1 LKLEPEEEEP
11 QMHAGERRSSN
22 TQSRRILSYL
32 GLSAFICGSLLFSL
46 GCAGNNTAVSHG
58 HNTALDSANLV
69 EMTEDMTVKILADPE
84 VQAQLA
90 RRGKLKVVIQPVE
103 NRMVGEV
110 LPRGAKEAFVARLRS
125 LLQER
130 APQRFTWVMNRD
142 NWYAIR
148 EKELDPG
155 PDPDRVQ
162 PEYALTARF
171 SSITDESSKHRS
183 SYYLC
188 VYNLTD
194 INSGQTLWTD
204 KYEVKKSA
212 VKGFLD

>member
-1 LKLEPEEEEP
+1 MIK
-11 QMHAGERRSSN
+11 
-22 TQSRRILSYL
+22 TLSTTL
-32 GLSAFICGSLLFSL
+32 MLTLLA
-46 GCAGNNTAVSHG
+46 GCAANTAVSHG
-58 HNTALDSANLV
+58 KSTALDSANLI
-69 EMTEDMTVKILADPE
+69 EMTEDMTAKILRDPE
-84 VQAQLA
+84 IQSALGQKT
-90 RRGKLKVVIQPVE
+90 RLKVVIQPVE
-103 NRMVGEV
+103 NKMVGEV

-130 APQRFTWVMNRD
+130 APQKFTWVMNRD

-148 EKELDPG
+148 EQELDRG

-194 INSGQTLWTD
+194 LNSGQTLWTD

>member
-1 LKLEPEEEEP
+1 MVK
-11 QMHAGERRSSN
+11 
-22 TQSRRILSYL
+22 
-32 GLSAFICGSLLFSL
+32 SLVAIIALTLVGPL
-46 GCAGNNTAVSHG
+46 GCSENTAVSHG
-58 HNTALDSANLV
+58 RNTALDSANLV
-69 EMTEDMTVKILADPE
+69 EMTEKMTGAILADGE
-84 VQAQLA
+84 VQSELS
-90 RRGKLKVVIQPVE
+90 RKGKLKVVIQPVE

-110 LPRGAKEAFVARLRS
+110 LPRGAKEVFVARLRS

-130 APQRFTWVMNRD
+130 APEKFAWVMNRD
-142 NWYAIR
+142 NWYALR
-148 EKELDPG
+148 EKELERG

-194 INSGQTLWTD
+194 VNSGQQLWTGS
-204 KYEVKKSA
+204 YEVKKSE

>member
-1 LKLEPEEEEP
+1 MNK
-11 QMHAGERRSSN
+11 
-22 TQSRRILSYL
+22 T
-32 GLSAFICGSLLFSL
+32 LLTTL
-46 GCAGNNTAVSHG
+46 LLTLLTGCAGNNTAVSHG
-58 HNTALDSANLV
+58 QSTALDSANLI
-69 EMTEDMTVKILADPE
+69 EMTDDMTAKILADPE
-84 VQAQLA
+84 VQSQLA
-90 RRGKLKVVIQPVE
+90 QKGRLKVVIQPVE

-110 LPRGAKEAFVARLRS
+110 LPRGAKEAFVARLRA
-125 LLQER
+125 LLHER
-130 APQRFTWVMNRD
+130 APQKFAWVMNRD

-148 EKELDPG
+148 DQELDRG

-194 INSGQTLWTD
+194 LNSGRSLWTD
-204 KYEVKKSA
+204 KYEVKKA
-212 VKGFLD
+212 VVKGFLD

>member
-1 LKLEPEEEEP
+1 
-11 QMHAGERRSSN
+11 MHADERGRKNGNAGRHSSFL
-22 TQSRRILSYL
+22 R
-32 GLSAFICGSLLFSL
+32 LSASICGSILFL
-46 GCAGNNTAVSHG
+46 VGCANNNPALSHG
-58 HNTALDSANLV
+58 RNTALDSANLV
-69 EMTEDMTVKILADPE
+69 EMTEDMTGKILADPE
-84 VQAQLA
+84 VQSQLA
-90 RRGKLKVVIQPVE
+90 DKGRLKIVIQPVE

-110 LPRGAKEAFVARLRS
+110 LPRGAKEAFVARLRA
-125 LLQER
+125 LLHER
-130 APQRFTWVMNRD
+130 APEKFAWVMNRD
-142 NWYAIR
+142 AWHALR
-148 EKELDPG
+148 ARELDPG

-194 INSGQTLWTD
+194 LTSGQTLWTD

>member
-1 LKLEPEEEEP
+1 
-11 QMHAGERRSSN
+11 MNADGRRSDSI
-22 TQSRRILSYL
+22 QMRRLWSSL
-32 GLSAFICGSLLFSL
+32 RVSACICGSLLLF
-46 GCAGNNTAVSHG
+46 GCVGNNTAVSHG

-69 EMTEDMTVKILADPE
+69 EMTEDMTAAILRDPE
-84 VQAQLA
+84 VQSDLG
-90 RRGKLKVVIQPVE
+90 RKGKLKVVIQPVE

-110 LPRGAKEAFVARLRS
+110 LPRGAKEAFVARLRA

-130 APQRFTWVMNRD
+130 APEKFTWVMNRD
-142 NWYAIR
+142 NWYALR
-148 EKELDPG
+148 DRELDPG
-155 PDPDRVQ
+155 PDPMRLQ

-171 SSITDESSKHRS
+171 SSITDESSKRRS

-194 INSGQTLWTD
+194 LNSGQTLWTD
-204 KYEVKKSA
+204 KYEVKKAA

>member
-1 LKLEPEEEEP
+1 MK
-11 QMHAGERRSSN
+11 
-22 TQSRRILSYL
+22 T
-32 GLSAFICGSLLFSL
+32 LLVVLALVGTL
-46 GCAGNNTAVSHG
+46 GCSENTAVSHG
-58 HNTALDSANLV
+58 KSTALDAANLV
-69 EMTEDMTVKILADPE
+69 EMTEDMTRAILGDPE
-84 VQAQLA
+84 VQSEMAKKG
-90 RRGKLKVVIQPVE
+90 RLKIVIQPVE

-130 APQRFTWVMNRD
+130 APDKFTWVMNRD
-142 NWYAIR
+142 NWYALR
-148 EKELDPG
+148 ERELDRG

-194 INSGQTLWTD
+194 LNSGQQLWTD

>member
-1 LKLEPEEEEP
+1 
-11 QMHAGERRSSN
+11 MNADERRSEWG
-22 TQSRRILSYL
+22 RRNILSYL
-32 GLSAFICGSLLFSL
+32 CVSAFICGSMFLLP
-46 GCAGNNTAVSHG
+46 GCADKNTAVSHG
-58 HNTALDSANLV
+58 HNTALDSTNLI
-69 EMTEDMTVKILADPE
+69 EMTEDMTGKILADPE
-84 VQAQLA
+84 VQSQLA
-90 RRGKLKVVIQPVE
+90 QKGKLKVVIQPVE

-110 LPRGAKEAFVARLRS
+110 LPRGAKEAFVARLRA

-130 APQRFTWVMNRD
+130 APQKFTWVMNRD
-142 NWYAIR
+142 NWHAIR
-148 EKELDPG
+148 EKELDRG

-194 INSGQTLWTD
+194 LNSGQSLWTD
-204 KYEVKKSA
+204 KYEVKKAA

>member
-1 LKLEPEEEEP
+1 MIK
-11 QMHAGERRSSN
+11 R
-22 TQSRRILSYL
+22 
-32 GLSAFICGSLLFSL
+32 SLLFLLTSGFWL
-46 GCAGNNTAVSHG
+46 LTSCSSNTAVSHG
-58 HNTALDSANLV
+58 KNTALDATNLV
-69 EMTEDMTVKILADPE
+69 EMTEQMTASIVRSGE
-84 VQAQLA
+84 VQSDLSKK
-90 RRGKLKVVIQPVE
+90 GKLKIVIQPVE

-125 LLQER
+125 NLQDHV
-130 APQRFTWVMNRD
+130 PDKFTWVMNRD
-142 NWYAIR
+142 NWYALR
-148 EKELDPG
+148 DKELDRG
-155 PDPDRVQ
+155 PDPNRVQ

-194 INSGQTLWTD
+194 LDSGRLLWTD

>member
-1 LKLEPEEEEP
+1 MNKSLPIFCVV
-11 QMHAGERRSSN
+11 A
-22 TQSRRILSYL
+22 
-32 GLSAFICGSLLFSL
+32 SAFWLLP
-46 GCAGNNTAVSHG
+46 GCADKNTAVSHG
-58 HNTALDSANLV
+58 HNTALDSTNLI
-69 EMTEDMTVKILADPE
+69 EMTEDMTAKILADPE
-84 VQAQLA
+84 VQSQLA
-90 RRGKLKVVIQPVE
+90 QKGKLKVVIQPVE

-110 LPRGAKEAFVARLRS
+110 LPRGAKEAFVARLRA

-130 APQRFTWVMNRD
+130 APQKFTWVMNRD

-148 EKELDPG
+148 EKELDRG
-155 PDPDRVQ
+155 LDPDRVQ

-194 INSGQTLWTD
+194 LNSGQSLWTD
-204 KYEVKKSA
+204 KYEVKKAA

>member
-1 LKLEPEEEEP
+1 MK
-11 QMHAGERRSSN
+11 S
-22 TQSRRILSYL
+22 LSFSFL
-32 GLSAFICGSLLFSL
+32 ALAFWLLP
-46 GCAGNNTAVSHG
+46 GCAENTAVSHG
-58 HNTALDSANLV
+58 RNTALDSANLV
-69 EMTEDMTVKILADPE
+69 EMTDDMSQKILGNPG
-84 VQAQLA
+84 VQSELAQK
-90 RRGKLKVVIQPVE
+90 GSLKVVIQPVE

-125 LLQER
+125 LLAEK
-130 APQRFTWVMNRD
+130 APTRFTWVMNRD
-142 NWYAIR
+142 AWYALR
-148 EKELDPG
+148 DRELDRG
-155 PDPDRVQ
+155 PDPNRVQ

-188 VYNLTD
+188 VYDLTD
-194 INSGQTLWTD
+194 LKSGTTLWTD

>member
-1 LKLEPEEEEP
+1 MTRPL
-11 QMHAGERRSSN
+11 A
-22 TQSRRILSYL
+22 ILVAL
-32 GLSAFICGSLLFSL
+32 TLAA
-46 GCAGNNTAVSHG
+46 GCASDNTAVSHG
-58 HNTALDSANLV
+58 HNTALDSTNLV
-69 EMTEDMTVKILADPE
+69 EMTEDMTAKILADPQ
-84 VQAQLA
+84 VQTQLA
-90 RRGKLKVVIQPVE
+90 QKGKLKVVIQPVE

-130 APQRFTWVMNRD
+130 APQKFTWVMNRD

-148 EKELDPG
+148 EKELDRG
-155 PDPDRVQ
+155 LDPDRVQ
-162 PEYALTARF
+162 PEYSLTARF

-194 INSGQTLWTD
+194 LNSGQSLWTD
-204 KYEVKKSA
+204 KYEVKKAA

>member
-1 LKLEPEEEEP
+1 MNADARRLSKSILSLP
-11 QMHAGERRSSN
+11 RSS
-22 TQSRRILSYL
+22 T
-32 GLSAFICGSLLFSL
+32 FICGLLFLCS
-46 GCAGNNTAVSHG
+46 CASENTAVSHG
-58 HNTALDSANLV
+58 KSTALDSANLV
-69 EMTEDMTVKILADPE
+69 EMTEDMTAKILADPE
-84 VQAQLA
+84 VQSELA
-90 RRGKLKVVIQPVE
+90 KKGKLKIVIQPVE

-110 LPRGAKEAFVARLRS
+110 LPRGAKEAYVARLRS

-130 APQRFTWVMNRD
+130 APQKFVWVMNRD

-148 EKELDPG
+148 DRELDRG

-162 PEYALTARF
+162 PEYSLTARF

-194 INSGQTLWTD
+194 INSGQQLWTD

>member
-1 LKLEPEEEEP
+1 
-11 QMHAGERRSSN
+11 MNAIGRRSDES
-22 TQSRRILSYL
+22 LFSYPRS
-32 GLSAFICGSLLFSL
+32 SAFICGLLFLCS
-46 GCAGNNTAVSHG
+46 CSENTAVSHG
-58 HNTALDSANLV
+58 RSTALDSADLV
-69 EMTEDMTVKILADPE
+69 EMTEDMTAKVLADPE
-84 VQAQLA
+84 VQSELSKK
-90 RRGKLKVVIQPVE
+90 GKLRIVIQPVE
-103 NRMVGEV
+103 NRMLGEV
-110 LPRGAKEAFVARLRS
+110 LPRGAKEAYVARLRS

-130 APQRFTWVMNRD
+130 APQKFAWVMNRD
-142 NWYAIR
+142 NWYALR
-148 EKELDPG
+148 ERELDRG

-194 INSGQTLWTD
+194 LNSGQQLWTD

>member
-1 LKLEPEEEEP
+1 
-11 QMHAGERRSSN
+11 MNADARRFGDAL
-22 TQSRRILSYL
+22 IGPLFSYL
-32 GLSAFICGSLLFSL
+32 RPSAFICGSILVLL

-58 HNTALDSANLV
+58 RNTALDSTNLV
-69 EMTEDMTVKILADPE
+69 EMTEDMTGKILADPE
-84 VQAQLA
+84 VQSQLA
-90 RRGKLKVVIQPVE
+90 QKGRLKVVIQPVE

-130 APQRFTWVMNRD
+130 APEKFAWVMNRD
-142 NWYAIR
+142 NWHAIR
-148 EKELDPG
+148 ARELDPG
-155 PDPDRVQ
+155 PDPARVQ

-171 SSITDESSKHRS
+171 SSITDESSRHRS

-194 INSGQTLWTD
+194 LNSGQTLWTD

>member
-1 LKLEPEEEEP
+1 MTKTL
-11 QMHAGERRSSN
+11 A
-22 TQSRRILSYL
+22 TT
-32 GLSAFICGSLLFSL
+32 LLL
-46 GCAGNNTAVSHG
+46 TLLAGCAGNNTAVSHG
-58 HNTALDSANLV
+58 KSTALDAANLE
-69 EMTEDMTVKILADPE
+69 EMTQQMTDSMLK
-84 VQAQLA
+84 AQGIQSA
-90 RRGKLKVVIQPVE
+90 IASKSRLKVVIQPVE
-103 NRMVGEV
+103 NKMVGEV
-110 LPRGAKEAFVARLRS
+110 LPRGEKELFIARLRL
-125 LLQER
+125 LLQDR
-130 APQRFTWVMNRD
+130 APNQFAWVVNRD
-142 NWYAIR
+142 AWYNLR
-148 EKELDPG
+148 GKELDPG

-194 INSGQTLWTD
+194 INTGQVLWTD